1 MSTVI
6 ITGGTGLIGKRLSAL
21 LSAKHYEVIIFSHS
35 KNKERDENGAIIKY
49 WDVNEGT
56 IDADSIAKAD
66 YIVHL
71 AGANVA
77 EKRWTKG
84 RKQQIKDSRVKSS
97 SLLIKA
103 MQETSNHIQAVIS
116 ASAIGWYGEDS
127 PQSKAEGFKED
138 VPPSND
144 FLGQT
149 CRLWEESIEPAN
161 AMGKRLVK
169 LRTGIVLSNGGGAFV
184 EFKKPLQF
192 GFASILDSGKQ
203 TVSWIHEDDICNM
216 YLYAI
221 ENNDVTGVY
230 NAVAPYPVTS
240 KELTLQLAKAMRG
253 KAFLPMHVPS
263 FALQL
268 MLGEMSVEVLKSTTV
283 SAKKMLQS
291 GYDFLYPDL
300 PSALKQLVKK

>member
-1 MSTVI
+1 MPTVI
-6 ITGGTGLIGKRLSAL
+6 ITGGTGLIGKRLSLLL
-21 LSAKHYEVIIFSHS
+21 LSKKYEVIIFSH
-35 KNKERDENGAIIKY
+35 RDTKVKDESGAIIRH
-49 WDVNEGT
+49 WNVNEGT
-56 IDADSIAKAD
+56 IDSDSIAKAD

-77 EKRWTKG
+77 EKRWTKK
-84 RKQQIKDSRVKSS
+84 RKQQIIDSRVKSS

-103 MQETSNHIQAVIS
+103 MQEIPNNIQAVIS

-127 PQSKAEGFKED
+127 PQSKEHGFTED
-138 VPPSND
+138 APPAND

-161 AMGKRLVK
+161 TLGKRLVK
-169 LRTGIVLSNGGGAFV
+169 LRTGIVLSNKGGAFV
-184 EFKKPLQF
+184 EFKKPLGF
-192 GFASILDSGKQ
+192 GFASILGSGKQ
-203 TVSWIHEDDICNM
+203 TVSWIHENDICNM

-221 ENNDVTGVY
+221 ENNHVAGVY
-230 NAVAPYPVTS
+230 NAVAPYPETN
-240 KELTLQLAKAMRG
+240 KQLTLQLAKAMRG

-268 MLGEMSVEVLKSTTV
+268 ALGEMSVEVLKSATV
-283 SAKKMLQS
+283 SAKKILQS